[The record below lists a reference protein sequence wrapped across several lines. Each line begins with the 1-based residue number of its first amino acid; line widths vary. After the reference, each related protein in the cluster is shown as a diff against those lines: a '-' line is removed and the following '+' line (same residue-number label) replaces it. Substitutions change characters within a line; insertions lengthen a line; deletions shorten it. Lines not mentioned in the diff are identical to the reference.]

1 MWLMWARP
9 PGDNVARAHRG
20 EAFIN
25 RRATRSRTAEEN
37 LRDRRSTVTYL
48 VWPSRQTESNGRRNR
63 HDLAIFGLDQLPSA
77 LVHHP
82 MVPRAQ
88 QDEVFQL
95 VPAAMHHVDQVV
107 SVAS

>member
-25 RRATRSRTAEEN
+25 RRATRSRTADEN
-37 LRDRRSTVTYL
+37 LRDRCSTVTYL
-48 VWPSRQTESNGRRNR
+48 VWPSRQTESNHRRDR
-63 HDLAIFGLDQLPSA
+63 HDPAALSLDQLPSA

-82 MVPRAQ
+82 VMSRAEK
-88 QDEVFQL
+88 DEVFQL
-95 VPAAMHHVDQVV
+95 VAAPMHHV
-107 SVAS
+107 